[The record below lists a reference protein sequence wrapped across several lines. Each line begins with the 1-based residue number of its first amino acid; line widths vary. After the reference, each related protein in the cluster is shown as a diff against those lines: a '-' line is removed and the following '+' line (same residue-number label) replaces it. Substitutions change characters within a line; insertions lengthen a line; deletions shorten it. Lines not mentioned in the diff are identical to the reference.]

1 VSTWAHI
8 PGFDGYVASDAGI
21 IARIVFG
28 NLETLSATKERES
41 KYLRVRLITPD
52 GKFRRKRVHVLVA
65 MAFLDHKVGSGM
77 EVHHIDGDVGNNSVG
92 NLKLVT
98 TSEHRALH
106 GTVCETL

>member
-1 VSTWAHI
+1 MPSWAYI

-41 KYLRVRLITPD
+41 KYLRVRLTTPD

-65 MAFLDHKVGSGM
+65 MAFLDHKVGSGL
-77 EVHHIDGDVGNNSVG
+77 EVHHIDGDVGNNSAN
-92 NLKLVT
+92 NLRLVT
-98 TSEHRALH
+98 TSEHRELH
-106 GTVCETL
+106 GIISETR